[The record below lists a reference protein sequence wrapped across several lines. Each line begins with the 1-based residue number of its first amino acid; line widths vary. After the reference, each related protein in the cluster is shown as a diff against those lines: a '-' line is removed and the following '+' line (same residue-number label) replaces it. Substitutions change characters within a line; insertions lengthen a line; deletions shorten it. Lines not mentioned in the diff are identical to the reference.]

1 MSQKTKCLTNGA
13 IYHTHI
19 HDSSGDMYSTSSNS
33 DDGNTCFISVKVDLP
48 FELNIGKKEAKILT
62 KLIHN
67 QMELVLRPYF
77 KQLPFN
83 R

>member
-19 HDSSGDMYSTSSNS
+19 HDS
-33 DDGNTCFISVKVDLP
+33 FVSVKVDIP

-77 KQLPFN
+77 KQAN